1 MAKKAVKSK
10 KTIKVV
16 KNKNSKVTKTSS
28 NINLNLKSKS
38 KLKGNKNKKNVKQV
52 VVTKTKNKV
61 SKGKNSKVS
70 KNVASVPIQKPL
82 RATKAENKKL
92 TKKVTKIEEPVT
104 LTKKVSKKDN
114 NVVSTEPSVSIPA
127 PVKEEKTTIITKDDD
142 GNEIID
148 MTKLKNSAP
157 VVGSND
163 VLLKCVKQGSK
174 LRVRI
179 ISPGYY
185 NDANCQFPKDIR
197 KEGRVFKVNVKEVVL
212 AEGSAGRY
220 FYRIKNGITILDGV
234 IDENITKVKIF
245 EDRTEN
251 DCAVCL
257 CSPKSTVIVPCG
269 HFYTCKDCSSKL
281 DKCPICRGSILKLI
295 DKTNMD

>member
-1 MAKKAVKSK
+1 MAKKAIKSK
-10 KTIKVV
+10 KAIKVV

-28 NINLNLKSKS
+28 NINSNMKSKS
-38 KLKGNKNKKNVKQV
+38 KLSEKKNKKNVKQV
-52 VVTKTKNKV
+52 ATKTTNKV
-61 SKGKNSKVS
+61 SKVKSSKDS
-70 KNVASVPIQKPL
+70 KNVVAHPIKKPL

-92 TKKVTKIEEPVT
+92 TKKVTKVEEPVT
-104 LTKKVSKKDN
+104 LTKKVSKKEKE
-114 NVVSTEPSVSIPA
+114 VVSTEPSVSVPA

-148 MTKLKNSAP
+148 MTKIKNSAP
-157 VVGSND
+157 VLGSNE

-197 KEGRVFKVNVKEVVL
+197 KEGRVFKVNVREVVL

-234 IDENITKVKIF
+234 MDDSITKVKIF
-245 EDRTEN
+245 EDKTEN